1 MSKGDNL
8 SGARLTVFLTLPTLR
23 VWLLEDDLASQH
35 PGQWEEVTRRGGREE
50 IQLLP
55 LPFHLNLRADDKEV
69 HRVLLPLLPYF
80 QLPRLLHLCLYAK
93 STLYL
98 CLHFRDEN
106 IEAPEGGKTYPRA
119 NIKEG
124 QSCLYDR

>member
-55 LPFHLNLRADDKEV
+55 LPFHLNLRADDKETGPQSFAAPPA
-69 HRVLLPLLPYF
+69 LLPAPQTSASLS
-80 QLPRLLHLCLYAK
+80 LCKIHPVSVPPL
-93 STLYL
+93 
-98 CLHFRDEN
+98 
-106 IEAPEGGKTYPRA
+106 
-119 NIKEG
+119 
-124 QSCLYDR
+124 